1 MNYHSK
7 PNRYVSHVSI
17 KVLDFDR
24 SLKFYTEVIGF
35 QVLSQEGQTATLTA
49 DGKTGILTIEQPV
62 NAIPKPR
69 RALGIYHFALLF
81 SKRSDL
87 ANMVFQLVR
96 YNVEIGAGDHKV
108 SEAIYIVDPD
118 GNEIEIAYD
127 NDPSEWNWNHGEVEM
142 TVEAVDFN
150 SLLAE
155 GDQQAPWTGLPKDT
169 IMGHIHLYVGDLEET
184 KQFYIDGLGYEVVNN
199 YGGQALFI
207 STGNYHHH
215 IALNTW
221 MGRRA
226 PILPE
231 NSVGLKSYTIVLEDE
246 ETRQQVIKQLEAIGA
261 SVTEENGSV
270 VTYDPA
276 KNRIILAI

>member
-1 MNYHSK
+1 
-7 PNRYVSHVSI
+7 
-17 KVLDFDR
+17 
-24 SLKFYTEVIGF
+24 
-35 QVLSQEGQTATLTA
+35 
-49 DGKTGILTIEQPV
+49 
-62 NAIPKPR
+62 
-69 RALGIYHFALLF
+69 
-81 SKRSDL
+81 
-87 ANMVFQLVR
+87 MVFQLVR
-96 YNVEIGAGDHKV
+96 HNVEIGAGDHKV

>member
-1 MNYHSK
+1 M
-7 PNRYVSHVSI
+7 
-17 KVLDFDR
+17 
-24 SLKFYTEVIGF
+24 
-35 QVLSQEGQTATLTA
+35 
-49 DGKTGILTIEQPV
+49 
-62 NAIPKPR
+62 
-69 RALGIYHFALLF
+69 
-81 SKRSDL
+81 
-87 ANMVFQLVR
+87 
-96 YNVEIGAGDHKV
+96 
-108 SEAIYIVDPD
+108 
-118 GNEIEIAYD
+118 
-127 NDPSEWNWNHGEVEM
+127 
-142 TVEAVDFN
+142 
-150 SLLAE
+150 
-155 GDQQAPWTGLPKDT
+155 
-169 IMGHIHLYVGDLEET
+169 
-184 KQFYIDGLGYEVVNN
+184 VNN